1 VRAQSHRLEFEAD
14 EKSVAGY
21 ALESVSPFLD
31 RDVIAF
37 LMSIP
42 GDVQTR
48 GGVPRALLR
57 DAMRGIVPDAILRR
71 RWRDDEAAA
80 PERGR
85 DRRQAYLDHRITL
98 QSCAAL
104 GFASDAREIGPD
116 ALEFLGLEIWSR
128 VFFSGKLAAPRPES
142 KIL

>member
-1 VRAQSHRLEFEAD
+1 
-14 EKSVAGY
+14 
-21 ALESVSPFLD
+21 
-31 RDVIAF
+31 
-37 LMSIP
+37 
-42 GDVQTR
+42 
-48 GGVPRALLR
+48 
-57 DAMRGIVPDAILRR
+57 MRGIVPDAILRR

-85 DRRQAYLDHRITL
+85 ERRQTYLDHRITL
-98 QSCAAL
+98 QSCTAL